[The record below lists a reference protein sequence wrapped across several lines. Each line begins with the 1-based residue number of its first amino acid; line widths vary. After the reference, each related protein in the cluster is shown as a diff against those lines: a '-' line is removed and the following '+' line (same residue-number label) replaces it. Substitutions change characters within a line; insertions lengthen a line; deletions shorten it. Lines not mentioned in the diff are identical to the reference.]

1 METTPTPTPTPSMDE
16 IRESYWKHQDS
27 QLLDRVMSSMGFG
40 PSALAKR
47 LNEMADDGWE
57 ESSCLRAI
65 QRARRGETRMTPA
78 LRLVLL
84 GLDRDWRRAEKAASE
99 AVWEEWKAGILRTT
113 SRDFEI
119 ALVPQRGNR
128 WLVNLKHIES
138 KYSPSW
144 IEWQDDLETAK
155 IRAFVQL
162 DDTWLDMRWQEE
174 GEDFPAKSGQQ
185 AEEPAKA

>member
-1 METTPTPTPTPSMDE
+1 METTPTPPLNMDD
-16 IRESYWKHQDS
+16 IKESYWKHQDS

-57 ESSCLRAI
+57 EGSCLRAI
-65 QRARRGETRMTPA
+65 QRARRGETSMTPA
-78 LRLVLL
+78 LRLVLQ
-84 GLDRDWRRAEKAASE
+84 GLDRDWRRAERAARE
-99 AVWEEWKAGILRTT
+99 AAWTEGTDGILRTT
-113 SRDFEI
+113 ARDFEI
-119 ALVPQRGNR
+119 SLVPQKKSR
-128 WLVNLKHIES
+128 WRVNLRYLKA

-174 GEDFPAKSGQQ
+174 GEDFPAKSG
-185 AEEPAKA
+185 

>member
-1 METTPTPTPTPSMDE
+1 METTPTPPLNMDD
-16 IRESYWKHQDS
+16 IKESYWKHQDS

-65 QRARRGETRMTPA
+65 QRARRGETSMTPA
-78 LRLVLL
+78 LRLVLQ

-99 AVWEEWKAGILRTT
+99 AVWEEWKVKILRTT

-128 WLVNLKHIES
+128 WLVNLKHIQTG
-138 KYSPSW
+138 YSPSW

-162 DDTWLDMRWQEE
+162 DDTWLDTQWQEH
-174 GEDFPAKSGQQ
+174 FPHVFQKSVQQ
-185 AEEPAKA
+185 AEGPAKA